1 MQTSKPQEGIIVSQ
15 IDKYIVSFFFDD
27 KGLKLSLINQ
37 YHYFF
42 FFKFS
47 MKLKKIQIFILQFD
61 LGNPR
66 SNLKLFFHDVNFLPA
81 ALAIKD

>member
-37 YHYFF
+37 YYLL

-66 SNLKLFFHDVNFLPA
+66 SNLKLFFQDVNFLPA

>member
-37 YHYFF
+37 YYLF

-47 MKLKKIQIFILQFD
+47 MKLKKIQIFILQVD

-66 SNLKLFFHDVNFLPA
+66 SNLKLFFQDVNFLPA
-81 ALAIKD
+81 ALAVKD

>member
-1 MQTSKPQEGIIVSQ
+1 
-15 IDKYIVSFFFDD
+15 
-27 KGLKLSLINQ
+27 
-37 YHYFF
+37 
-42 FFKFS
+42 

-66 SNLKLFFHDVNFLPA
+66 SNLKLFFQDVNFLPA